1 MFLCCWK
8 RELLILKASLPL
20 GIVKVGIFKRVK
32 FHIIHRVKIACKE
45 TIFAM
50 ESILRF
56 DRTETRKK
64 LHKGT
69 LVQIHLMLKFYSI
82 CLEDSGFLPSFV

>member
-1 MFLCCWK
+1 M
-8 RELLILKASLPL
+8 LILKASLPL
-20 GIVKVGIFKRVK
+20 GIVKADIFRRVK
-32 FHIIHRVKIACKE
+32 FRIIHRVKIACKE

-50 ESILRF
+50 ESTLRF

-64 LHKGT
+64 LHTGT

-82 CLEDSGFLPSFV
+82 CLKDSGFLPSFI